1 MNMKI
6 CEECG
11 KKLGF
16 FEGYRHLTLG
26 KEFLLC
32 SSCFDRVDESVT
44 KWREFVLSY
53 AEFFDNGF
61 SKKGCLPWSPKK
73 IQPCFAQMYK
83 RFKPAYKLESN

>member
-32 SSCFDRVDESVT
+32 SSCFDKVDESVA

-53 AEFFDNGF
+53 AEFFNNV
-61 SKKGCLPWSPKK
+61 SVKNSLQWNPKK
-73 IQPCFAQMYK
+73 IQACFA
-83 RFKPAYKLESN
+83 

>member
-11 KKLGF
+11 KRLSF

-26 KEFLLC
+26 KGFLLC
-32 SSCFDRVDESVT
+32 SSCFDRVDESVA

-53 AEFFDNGF
+53 AEFFNNV
-61 SKKGCLPWSPKK
+61 SVKNSLQWNPKK
-73 IQPCFAQMYK
+73 IQACFA
-83 RFKPAYKLESN
+83 